1 MITPPP
7 LSKLR
12 RDSTPPPLHDILP
25 CAAVVEG
32 QGAEGCQAV
41 ERWRKEVGPR
51 EEAVEGRFSRREAE
65 EGSLVVK
72 RGCEGEHGRE
82 ERAGSQS
89 IKRGRST
96 IRGLSPGPNSPPPP
110 LTRAKFPF
118 AASLPAKLPS
128 AASLQGHDSPQP
140 SFFQG

>member
-41 ERWRKEVGPR
+41 ERWRREVGPR
-51 EEAVEGRFSRREAE
+51 KVAVEGSFSRREAE
-65 EGSLVVK
+65 EREQLTHDPSFSFLPHGFVFVV
-72 RGCEGEHGRE
+72 GDG
-82 ERAGSQS
+82 
-89 IKRGRST
+89 RGRVG
-96 IRGLSPGPNSPPPP
+96 RLSV
-110 LTRAKFPF
+110 
-118 AASLPAKLPS
+118 
-128 AASLQGHDSPQP
+128 
-140 SFFQG
+140 